1 MNLTM
6 GGCGAFN
13 CVVSIEKQF
22 EGYGKMI
29 AMAVL
34 GTWGGRF
41 VKTLIVVDEDID
53 PHDWTQVEWALATRV
68 QPHRDV
74 EILKDVVGILL
85 DPSLP
90 LHERQTGHS
99 RTSKMIIDATKYDA
113 AEFEVP
119 CRPGQEVMEKVT
131 REWAKYGIGIPSG
144 GS

>member
-1 MNLTM
+1 M

-29 AMAVL
+29 ALAVL
-34 GTWGGRF
+34 GTWGARF
-41 VKTLIVVDEDID
+41 VKTLIIVDDDID
-53 PHDWTQVEWALATRV
+53 PFDWNQVEWALATRV

-74 EILKDVVGILL
+74 EIIKDVVGCIL

-90 LHERQTGHS
+90 LQERQSGRS

-113 AEFEVP
+113 AEFELP
-119 CRPGQEVMEKVT
+119 CQPRQDVMEKVG
-131 REWAKYGIGIPSG
+131 RDWEKYGIGIPSG